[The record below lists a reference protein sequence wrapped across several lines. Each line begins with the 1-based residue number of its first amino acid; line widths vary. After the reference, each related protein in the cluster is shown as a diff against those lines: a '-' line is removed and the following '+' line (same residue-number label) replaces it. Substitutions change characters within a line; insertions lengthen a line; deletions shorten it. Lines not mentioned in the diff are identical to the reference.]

1 MSFHP
6 DLKVGIEH
14 HPPGRAS
21 LRLSS
26 VGLRDQDEELLRE
39 ALPEHPVVLPGK
51 AHHLDAVQDN
61 ELRRLRPGKALGE
74 ALDVLSVDYL
84 EARSELVHPVPADGV
99 LEAQPVALLPGD
111 IQHLP
116 LGGEHPGEGHDRRAL
131 SVTAVS
137 PEEAGSMSG
146 DLASQA
152 RLPLGRHLQRPVDYG
167 EGPLGRDG
175 LLHSA
180 SSWPLNRSIFLS
192 SVLTTLLT
200 RRRSFPYRPPSVLT
214 RAIPSRA

>member
-6 DLKVGIEH
+6 DLQVGVEH
-14 HPPGRAS
+14 HPPGGAP
-21 LRLSS
+21 LRLPS
-26 VGLRDQDEELLRE
+26 VRLRHQDEELLRE

-51 AHHLDAVQDN
+51 AHHLDAVQDH
-61 ELRRLRPGKALGE
+61 ELRGLRPGEALDE
-74 ALDVLSVDYL
+74 ALDVLAVDHL
-84 EARSELVHPVPADGV
+84 EGGPELIHPVAADGV
-99 LEAQPVALLPGD
+99 LEAQPVALLPRD
-111 IQHLP
+111 VQHPP

-131 SVTAVS
+131 SVAAVS
-137 PEEAGSMSG
+137 PEEAGTVSG

-152 RLPLGRHLQRPVDYG
+152 RLPLGGHLQRPVDYL

-200 RRRSFPYRPPSVLT
+200 RRRSFP
-214 RAIPSRA
+214 